1 MVSVPQPSCTPG
13 RGCPG
18 RLSREASES
27 SHGLGGRAGEWQP
40 LGVSYALFVPEQECH
55 RNLMPVTSS
64 CEDQASEHT
73 EMLPVA
79 LPPWYS
85 MPPSTDQQSHLSDF
99 RHNEINPLA

>member
-1 MVSVPQPSCTPG
+1 
-13 RGCPG
+13 
-18 RLSREASES
+18 
-27 SHGLGGRAGEWQP
+27 
-40 LGVSYALFVPEQECH
+40 
-55 RNLMPVTSS
+55 MPVTSS
-64 CEDQASEHT
+64 CEDQGSEHT